1 MNARIESM
9 SHGDGKIYLQMVL
22 DRLHPEAKVLL
33 DARLKD
39 GAKIPAHLFPFD
51 PLEESSQAN
60 YVVVLPHFDVREV
73 DLTFL
78 EYSGEGSPMGQSHL
92 TVELNMVRWRT
103 RFNALVHNELLEQMF
118 DIEREYGSTRMNVYF
133 TDAIDDGD
141 EIVVK
146 MLADMPHVD
155 GADVMVGFTDNQG
168 VDIDLPI
175 YPLVDEVV
183 APTQFGEGERLRV
196 GFSVRVRAE
205 SKDFCVTV
213 YDANEL
219 VQGGF
224 ARFCDETYAPLREAF
239 LYCATDASFD
249 PRYPR
254 WFARNCATLATLE
267 TQRSAAFA
275 HQPLVSLVVPVYP
288 GDEGFLPACSEAIQ
302 AQTYSRFEV
311 VLVDVGANELSLA
324 SVLSEWEGDDRL
336 VHLVPS
342 TDMDEGRARLTGVL
356 QSKGE
361 ACAVLSPRVILAPE
375 ALYEYVRCVNRVFA
389 EDAEAG
395 APAAALGV
403 GSCDV
408 AYANH
413 DCFDADEGLHSPVM
427 KPAYS
432 PDLLLSYNYMAPVVF
447 YSRAVVEKVQKGS
460 GFSSDAFDYDLALK
474 ATALAQRVERIDKV
488 LFHIQ
493 DARTFSLR
501 AQELCAQ
508 REEEAFRLGRKVLG
522 NHLRRQGIDALV
534 LADVS
539 DRLYRVRYRLPEQG
553 ASLAVV
559 VIAGKEPAL
568 LDSCLSSIEQSALP
582 ANTQLV
588 VVECQETER
597 STQVLCEH
605 LARKG
610 RCKVVSYEG
619 SANRAA
625 MVNAAM
631 AQTEADFVLV
641 LEGDAEL
648 VSPEA
653 ISALLGHCMR
663 PGVGAVGAKL
673 LFADDTIRSAGLM
686 VGPYGFAAG
695 IGGNLPRT
703 ARGYGKRLVC
713 SSNVSAVSLSALM
726 LRRAAFNEV
735 GGFDE
740 RFEVRPCE
748 VDFCLK
754 LAKAGYLVALDGDIE
769 VYRRDSDSD
778 GRASLSEKQ
787 RLRSE
792 REKAFLHYRW
802 PRLFVEGDPYFS
814 SCLDPHAPYFLL
826 NTRS

>member
-60 YVVVLPHFDVREV
+60 YVVVLPHFEVREV

-78 EYSGEGSPMGQSHL
+78 EYSGEGSPLNQSHL
-92 TVELNMVRWRT
+92 TVELNLVRWRT

-118 DIEREYGSTRMNVYF
+118 DIEREYSSNRMNVYF

-146 MLADMPHVD
+146 MLADMPHVE
-155 GADVMVGFTDNQG
+155 GADVMVGFTDSQG
-168 VDIDLPI
+168 AEIDLPI

-196 GFSVRVRAE
+196 AFSVRVRAE

-219 VQGGF
+219 VLGGF
-224 ARFCDETYAPLREAF
+224 ARFCDETYVPLRESF

-249 PRYPR
+249 SRYPR
-254 WFARNCATLATLE
+254 WFARNCATLALLE
-267 TQRSAAFA
+267 TQRANAFT

-288 GDEGFLPACSEAIQ
+288 GDEGFLPACSEALQ

-311 VLVDVGANELSLA
+311 LLVDVGADELSLA
-324 SVLSEWEGDDRL
+324 DVLAEWEGDDRL
-336 VHLVPS
+336 VHLVPDG
-342 TDMDEGRARLTGVL
+342 DMGEGRARLTGML
-356 QSKGE
+356 QSRGE

-375 ALYEYVRCVNRVFA
+375 ALYEYVRCVNRVLA
-389 EDAEAG
+389 EDAEKG
-395 APAAALGV
+395 APAGPMGV
-403 GSCDV
+403 GRCDV
-408 AYANH
+408 AYVNH
-413 DCFDADEGLHSPVM
+413 DRFDADEGLHSPAM
-427 KPAYS
+427 KPVYS

-447 YSRAVVEKVQKGS
+447 YSRTVIERVQKGS

-488 LFHIQ
+488 LCHVQ
-493 DARTFSLR
+493 DARTFPPRTQS
-501 AQELCAQ
+501 LCAQ
-508 REEEAFRLGRKVLG
+508 REEEAFRLGRKALA

-534 LADVS
+534 LSDVS
-539 DRLYRVRYRLPEQG
+539 DRLYRVRYRIPDQT

-559 VIAGKEPAL
+559 VIAGKEPAF
-568 LDSCLSSIEQSALP
+568 LDSCLASIEQSELP
-582 ANTQLV
+582 RETQLV

-605 LARKG
+605 LARKK

-619 SANRAA
+619 GVNRAG
-625 MVNAAM
+625 MVNAAI
-631 AQTEADFVLV
+631 AQTQADFVLV

-648 VSPEA
+648 VDQEA
-653 ISALLGHCMR
+653 IAALLAHCMR
-663 PGVGAVGAKL
+663 AGVGAVGAKL
-673 LFADDTIRSAGLM
+673 LFPDDTIRSAGLM

-713 SSNVSAVSLSALM
+713 SSNVSAVSLSAM
-726 LRRAAFNEV
+726 MIRRAAFDEV

-754 LAKAGYLVALDGDIE
+754 LANAGYLVALDGDIE

-792 REKAFLHYRW
+792 REKAFFHYRW
-802 PRLFVEGDPYFS
+802 PRLFVEGDPYMS